1 MPGAAK
7 RCQPGEL
14 DEVPRG
20 QGSVLFCRHTE
31 SVLVTRCSGLGH
43 MFDRAAGWLA
53 IRDQGLEFV
62 KRSVNVL

>member
-1 MPGAAK
+1 
-7 RCQPGEL
+7 
-14 DEVPRG
+14 
-20 QGSVLFCRHTE
+20 VLFCRHTE

>member
-1 MPGAAK
+1 
-7 RCQPGEL
+7 
-14 DEVPRG
+14 
-20 QGSVLFCRHTE
+20 
-31 SVLVTRCSGLGH
+31 VLVTRCNGLGH